1 MDSMNYFFYR
11 VDSSKLFEKFILSEP
26 NVIGCYHGNQTKHQ
40 YEPICNVFCTE
51 NYIFYTTVK
60 SLDHVQTLRQWFS
73 PGTHVSYPSLHQD
86 FDTVFDFVD
95 HWIYNALP
103 YTHRRKCYLCT

>member
-11 VDSSKLFEKFILSEP
+11 VDSSKLFEKFILNEP

-40 YEPICNVFCTE
+40 YGPICNVFCTK
-51 NYIFYTTVK
+51 NYIFYITVK

-73 PGTHVSYPSLHQD
+73 PGTQVSSTNKTDKNDITEILLIV
-86 FDTVFDFVD
+86 T
-95 HWIYNALP
+95 
-103 YTHRRKCYLCT
+103 